1 MFPMAFIFV
10 ACLFSILMSWSHP
23 VYSESAGQILPSVTI
38 VYSNGV
44 KIMVE
49 DWAFRYEFGETDSER
64 LPDDRTLRVKV
75 SKDLHL
81 EERTFTNYQISVR
94 KVYIAGNKISKIRFV
109 YPETKHDPRSPRR
122 PFRGIEIIMKDGSRE
137 SIIKEAFRPSGSF
150 LSEKKTVF
158 SRELY
163 LIGKVRRDKGFEDF
177 RLSLESFL
185 DLPLHTISDPKE
197 RVNEIWFELQSPDLH

>member
-1 MFPMAFIFV
+1 MFRMTFIFV
-10 ACLFSILMSWSHP
+10 VCLFTILMSGLHQ
-23 VYSESAGQILPSVTI
+23 VYAESAGQIPPSVTI
-38 VYSNGV
+38 AYNNGA
-44 KIMVE
+44 KIVVE

-81 EERTFTNYQISVR
+81 EERTFDKLQISMREVS
-94 KVYIAGNKISKIRFV
+94 ITGDKISKLRFI
-109 YPETKHDPRSPRR
+109 YPEKRHDPRSARR

-137 SIIKEAFRPSGSF
+137 SIVQEAFRPSGSF
-150 LSEKKTVF
+150 LSKKKTVF

-163 LIGKVRRDKGFEDF
+163 LVGKVRREKGIEDF

-185 DLPLHTISDPKE
+185 DFPRDAISDPKE
-197 RVNEIWFELQSPDLH
+197 RVDEIWFE